1 MPKNKT
7 AALVPAER
15 IAQSIL
21 VLRGQRVL
29 LDNDLAAL
37 YGVET
42 RRLNEQVRRN
52 TERFPEVSY
61 SS

>member
-21 VLRGQRVL
+21 VLRSQRVL